1 MPRRLPGRY
10 TGADVLNRLILL
22 ASLTAGAFA
31 PATGLSFHDPKLFPR
46 GEIVKKQVWFWEKI
60 FDRYDSQSFVIHDTR
75 FPEVIIDVI
84 DFNRIATPYG
94 ERIRTMTQTK
104 KKITERYVRRYR
116 KGINRFRQYGV
127 KAAKIS
133 PIEDR
138 LHQVYSQNP
147 KAYAKLL
154 KGGVQIRTQMGLKDE
169 FERAL
174 HRASTYLPQM
184 EAIFTSYGLPVM
196 LTRLPFVESMFNLK
210 ARSKVGASGIWQ
222 FMPRTAKQFLTLNTN
237 FDERN
242 SPLKATHA
250 AARLLRKNYESLG
263 TWPLAI
269 TAYNYGAS
277 GIRRAV
283 KTVGSTDLNELI
295 EHYPRRR
302 FGFASENFYAEF
314 YAVSKVFEQKH
325 QARMK
330 ELQSMNLVQVTL
342 PGRASIAEV
351 ARRSA
356 ISMKILKKF
365 NNCLKPRV
373 FRRVSHRVLPK
384 NYALYI
390 PKEFMNESAS
400 RYFQTPAALSLN

>member
-1 MPRRLPGRY
+1 MPSVGHSY
-10 TGADVLNRLILL
+10 
-22 ASLTAGAFA
+22 
-31 PATGLSFHDPKLFPR
+31 HDPKLFPR

-60 FDRYDSQSFVIHDTR
+60 FDRYDSQSFVVHDTR
-75 FPEVIIDVI
+75 FPEIIIDVI
-84 DFNRIATPYG
+84 DFNRISTPYG
-94 ERIRTMTQTK
+94 DRIVNMTQTK
-104 KKITERYVRRYR
+104 KKITEKYLRRYR
-116 KGINRFRQYGV
+116 KGINRFRHYGT
-127 KAAKIS
+127 KAAKVS

-138 LHQVYSQNP
+138 LQQVYSQNP
-147 KAYAKLL
+147 EAYKKLL
-154 KGGVQIRTQMGLKDE
+154 KGQVQIRAQMGLKDE
-169 FERAL
+169 FQRAL

-184 EAIFTSYGLPVM
+184 EAIFESYGLPVL

-222 FMPRTAKQFLTLNTN
+222 FMPRTAKQFMKLTYM

-250 AARLLRKNYESLG
+250 AARLLKKNYESLG
-263 TWPLAI
+263 SWPLAI

-283 KTVGSTDLNELI
+283 KAVGSDDLNELI
-295 EHYPRRR
+295 KHYPRRR

-325 QARMK
+325 RARMK
-330 ELQSMNLVQVTL
+330 NLESMNLVEVAVPKRT
-342 PGRASIAEV
+342 SIAEV
-351 ARRSA
+351 ARSSA

-365 NNCLKPRV
+365 NSCLRPNV
-373 FRRVSHRVLPK
+373 FRRRSSRVLPK

-390 PKEFMNESAS
+390 PQEFMNDSAS
-400 RYFQTPAALSLN
+400 RYFRTVN

>member
-1 MPRRLPGRY
+1 MLS
-10 TGADVLNRLILL
+10 TLCLGAL
-22 ASLTAGAFA
+22 ASSTL
-31 PATGLSFHDPKLFPR
+31 LSYHDPKLFPR

-84 DFNRIATPYG
+84 DFNRISTPYG
-94 ERIRTMTQTK
+94 DRIVNMTQTK
-104 KKITERYVRRYR
+104 KKITEKYIRRYR
-116 KGINRFRQYGV
+116 KGIARFRQYGS
-127 KAAKIS
+127 KAAKAS

-147 KAYAKLL
+147 EAYKKLL
-154 KGGVQIRTQMGLKDE
+154 KGQVQIRSQMGLKDE

-174 HRASTYLPQM
+174 LRASHYLPQM
-184 EAIFTSYGLPVM
+184 EAIFKSYGLPVL

-222 FMPRTAKQFLTLNTN
+222 FMPRTAKQFMKLNYN
-237 FDERN
+237 VDERN

-250 AARLLRKNYESLG
+250 AAQLLSKNYASLG
-263 TWPLAI
+263 SWPLAI

-283 KTVGSTDLNELI
+283 RSVGSKDLNELI
-295 EHYPRRR
+295 KHYPRRR

-314 YAVSKVFEQKH
+314 YAVSKVFEEKH
-325 QARMK
+325 VQRVK
-330 ELQSMNLVQVTL
+330 ELQSMNLVQVNL
-342 PGRASIAEV
+342 PKRASIAEV
-351 ARRSA
+351 ARSSA

-365 NNCLKPRV
+365 NSCLRPRV
-373 FRRVSHRVLPK
+373 FRRVSSRVLPK

-400 RYFQTPAALSLN
+400 RYFKTASSLSLN

>member
-1 MPRRLPGRY
+1 M
-10 TGADVLNRLILL
+10 
-22 ASLTAGAFA
+22 
-31 PATGLSFHDPKLFPR
+31 PATLWSFHDPKLFPK

-60 FDRYDSQSFVIHDTR
+60 FDRYDSQSFVIHDKKY
-75 FPEVIIDVI
+75 PEIIIDVI
-84 DFNRIATPYG
+84 DFNKISTPHG
-94 ERIRTMTQTK
+94 ERIRSMTQTK
-104 KKITERYVRRYR
+104 KKITEKYIRRYR
-116 KGINRFRQYGV
+116 KGIQRFRQYGT

-147 KAYAKLL
+147 EAYKVLL
-154 KGGVQIRTQMGLKDE
+154 KGGVHIRSQMGLKDE

-184 EAIFTSYGLPVM
+184 EKIFASYGLPIM
-196 LTRLPFVESMFNLK
+196 LTRLPFVESMFNVK

-222 FMPRTAKQFLTLNTN
+222 FMPKTAKRFLKLNYL

-250 AARLLRKNYESLG
+250 AARLLKTNYENLG

-269 TAYNYGAS
+269 TAYNYGAN

-283 KTVGSTDLNELI
+283 RSVGSDDLNDLI
-295 EHYPRRR
+295 RKYPKRR

-325 QARMK
+325 QKRVKKLA
-330 ELQSMNLVQVTL
+330 SMNLVQVNV
-342 PGRASIAEV
+342 PKRASIADV
-351 ARRSA
+351 VKSTA
-356 ISMKILKKF
+356 ISMNVLKKF
-365 NNCLKPRV
+365 NFCLKPRV
-373 FRRVSHRVLPK
+373 FRRTSHKLIPK

-390 PKEFMNESAS
+390 PQEFMSESAN
-400 RYFQTPAALSLN
+400 RYFKTADTVTIN

>member
-1 MPRRLPGRY
+1 MFLRII
-10 TGADVLNRLILL
+10 VLAILG
-22 ASLTAGAFA
+22 AGAFS
-31 PATGLSFHDPKLFPR
+31 PATSWSFHDPNLFPR

-60 FDRYDSQSFVIHDTR
+60 FDRYDSQSFVVHDTR

-94 ERIRTMTQTK
+94 DKIQAMTQTK
-104 KKITERYVRRYR
+104 KKITERYLSRYR
-116 KGINRFRQYGV
+116 NGIKRFRQYGT

-147 KAYAKLL
+147 KAYAMLL
-154 KGGVQIRTQMGLKDE
+154 KGGVQIRAQMGLKDE
-169 FERAL
+169 FQRAL

-184 EAIFTSYGLPVM
+184 EAIFKSYGLPVL

-222 FMPRTAKQFLTLNTN
+222 FMPRTAKQFLKLNTN

-250 AARLLRKNYESLG
+250 AARLLRKNYEILG

-269 TAYNYGAS
+269 TAYNYGAN

-283 KTVGSTDLNELI
+283 KAVGSDDLNELI
-295 EHYPRRR
+295 EHYPKRR

-314 YAVSKVFEQKH
+314 YAVAKVFEQKH
-325 QARMK
+325 QKQMK
-330 ELQSMNLVQVTL
+330 ELQSMNLVEVTL
-342 PGRASIAEV
+342 PKRASIAEV
-351 ARRSA
+351 ARSSA

-365 NNCLKPRV
+365 NSCLRPRV
-373 FRRVSHRVLPK
+373 FRRISHRVLPK

-390 PKEFMNESAS
+390 PKEFMNESAN
-400 RYFQTPAALSLN
+400 RYFRTSSTLSLN